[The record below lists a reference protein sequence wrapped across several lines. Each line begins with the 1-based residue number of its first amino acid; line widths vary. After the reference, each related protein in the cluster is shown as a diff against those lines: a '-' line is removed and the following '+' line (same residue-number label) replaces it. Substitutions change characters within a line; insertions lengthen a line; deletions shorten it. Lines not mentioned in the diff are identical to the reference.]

1 VVKKAGKMYQ
11 NHPAKATETDSI
23 LAQCGNQ
30 EGDTG
35 EAEEALAEYRRA
47 FLTNG
52 GT

>member
-30 EGDTG
+30 GVIQAKSKKLLQSIAG
-35 EAEEALAEYRRA
+35 R
-47 FLTNG
+47 F
-52 GT
+52 